1 MFLEDKRVQVPAVR
15 VPRCP
20 VAGCGAELLQKH
32 AMSAHIPGVFH
43 QEIKG
48 KDVSFRRIGALK
60 LIT

>member
-1 MFLEDKRVQVPAVR
+1 MSLEDIRVQVPAVC

-48 KDVSFRRIGALK
+48 KDVSFRK
-60 LIT
+60 